1 LVAICEKA
9 LRKPVGP
16 WETGGSYEVLLEVYT
31 DDNNKKMPK
40 QFFFFIEK
48 AHSLITYDLAC
59 FKPDF

>member
-1 LVAICEKA
+1 
-9 LRKPVGP
+9 VGP
-16 WETGGSYEVLLEVYT
+16 WETGGLYEVLLGVYT
-31 DDNNKKMPK
+31 DDNNKKMQK